1 MFTALGIY
9 SESFEKPFLE
19 YTSEFYA
26 AEGMKHM
33 QQSDVSEY
41 LKHAEVCILHLLLFV
56 CFVFFNF
63 YFLMNNRSFIE
74 EKKLRTHKRTKSRA
88 HKKGDNLR
96 KRHQI

>member
-41 LKHAEVCILHLLLFV
+41 LKHAEVCIVLFL
-56 CFVFFNF
+56 
-63 YFLMNNRSFIE
+63 Y
-74 EKKLRTHKRTKSRA
+74 
-88 HKKGDNLR
+88 
-96 KRHQI
+96 